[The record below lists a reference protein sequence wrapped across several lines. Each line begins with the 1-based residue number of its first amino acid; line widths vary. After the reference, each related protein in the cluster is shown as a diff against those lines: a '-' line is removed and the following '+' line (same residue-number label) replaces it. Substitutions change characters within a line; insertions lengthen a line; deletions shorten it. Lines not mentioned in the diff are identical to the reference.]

1 MTVRLDWPDEVV
13 DRLTEEA
20 RRNGLALNEYL
31 LKVLQTGVDTM
42 PSEINERGRRQRAV
56 QSMLEHRKGN
66 LLGADVTIGELIEE
80 GRLSLQ

>member
-20 RRNGLALNEYL
+20 RRNGLPLNEHL
-31 LKVLQTGVDTM
+31 LKILQTDIDAAPCEM
-42 PSEINERGRRQRAV
+42 NKSERRQQAV

-66 LLGADVTIGELIEE
+66 LLGSDVTIRELIEE
-80 GRLSLQ
+80 GRRF

>member
-20 RRNGLALNEYL
+20 RRDGLPLNEYL
-31 LKVLQTGVDTM
+31 LKRLQAGTGTSL
-42 PSEINERGRRQRAV
+42 SEMNEPERRRQAV

-66 LLGADVTIGELIEE
+66 FLGSDVTIRELIEE
-80 GRLSLQ
+80 GRRF